1 MSESMYK
8 NIYGLTCI
16 ENHVLALLKKSGEEE
31 QYFYFNSFVNTLEL
45 YTDIVTKQQSFYHYQ
60 GIEKIQNFCKIKGLI
75 SLQKYINNTLQIPD
89 GSSTIFIRVTDDFNK
104 NTLHSRAFRQ
114 DHFVI
119 VQPYKESLYTVIN
132 DIPSTKLLMT
142 KKEITNVYDG
152 EYFTFDI
159 LRKLSS
165 SEKSKIFE
173 AGVDNIRN
181 HIVSYSP
188 LPIADHVI
196 SAKHLKDFIFLL
208 RQLRKRNV
216 VFLNIKFN
224 SELFKLLLDEYER
237 LFTQCQYYYMRGVL
251 TENNIDLLISKL
263 NNIEEKYL
271 SIMEKVLH
279 EY

>member
-1 MSESMYK
+1 MYK

-188 LPIADHVI
+188 LAIADYVI
-196 SAKHLKDFIFLL
+196 SAEHLKDFIFLL

-216 VFLNIKFN
+216 AFLNIKFN
-224 SELFKLLLDEYER
+224 SELFILLLDEYER

-251 TENNIDLLISKL
+251 TGNNIDLLISKL